1 LGEEAGW
8 MVGWMDGW
16 LDDHAIDT
24 AMGLSLIWSGSF
36 LRDVMSS
43 FRKRT
48 ISVRNQPKQTQP
60 DR

>member
-1 LGEEAGW
+1 